1 MNYLFVNEAAAEFY
15 NKSKKEIIGKN
26 DYQISN
32 REFAKFRRLTDD
44 KVYHQLMVSSEKK
57 RIVEEVEWNDR
68 VYKVTKFP
76 VKLLDGS
83 YGVGAFIG
91 DITEQFEKEKQ
102 IKYLAYRDSLTG
114 LYNRKFFEAELKRLD
129 TKRQLPISIIMGDLN
144 GLKIINDSYGQKTG
158 DQLLIKTTDLLK
170 EVLREEDVLARYG
183 GDEFTILLP
192 QTPNKTAQKI
202 IKRIK
207 IKCREQQ
214 NNNIPISISFG
225 AATKKE
231 KNQQITEIIKIAE
244 DNMYQNKLSENRSSK
259 SNIVQG
265 LLNTLNAKS
274 SETKEHALRMT
285 KLAFDFGEKLGL
297 STSELNKLSL
307 LATLHDIGKTSIP
320 EKILKKPG
328 ELTDSEWELIKEHPE
343 RGYKIAAATEEF
355 ALIADEILFHHERW
369 DGRGYPKRLKEDEI
383 PYLARIITIIDS
395 YDVMTNDRPYSKA
408 ISNEEAL
415 SEIKRCAGSQ
425 FDPDLADKFIKLMS
439 A

>member
-1 MNYLFVNEAAAEFY
+1 M
-15 NKSKKEIIGKN
+15 KETGIC
-26 DYQISN
+26 Q
-32 REFAKFRRLTDD
+32 
-44 KVYHQLMVSSEKK
+44 SEK
-57 RIVEEVEWNDR
+57 
-68 VYKVTKFP
+68 
-76 VKLLDGS
+76 
-83 YGVGAFIG
+83 
-91 DITEQFEKEKQ
+91 
-102 IKYLAYRDSLTG
+102 IKYINIFTEVLTRAIDKNLNERKIEKLSYYDPLTG
-114 LYNRKFFEAELKRLD
+114 LYNRRFFEEEKKRLD
-129 TKRQLPISIIMGDLN
+129 TSRNLPISIIAADLN
-144 GLKIINDSYGQKTG
+144 GLKIINDSYGHEKG
-158 DQLLIKTTDLLK
+158 DQILIKTAQILK
-170 EVLREEDVLARYG
+170 SSLREEDILARHG
-183 GDEFTILLP
+183 GDEFAVLLP
-192 QTPNKTAQKI
+192 KTTKRAAERI
-202 IKRIK
+202 EKRIK
-207 IKCREQQ
+207 EKCKKTK
-214 NNNIPISISFG
+214 NDLIPISIALG
-225 AATKKE
+225 RATKE
-231 KNQQITEIIKIAE
+231 KSEKDIEEVLKNADDK
-244 DNMYQNKLSENRSSK
+244 MYKNKLSESRSSK

-265 LLNTLNAKS
+265 LINALNSKS
-274 SETKEHALRMT
+274 NETKEHSLRMT
-285 KLAFDFGEKLGL
+285 KMAFEFGQKLNL
-297 STSELNKLSL
+297 SNSEQNRLSL